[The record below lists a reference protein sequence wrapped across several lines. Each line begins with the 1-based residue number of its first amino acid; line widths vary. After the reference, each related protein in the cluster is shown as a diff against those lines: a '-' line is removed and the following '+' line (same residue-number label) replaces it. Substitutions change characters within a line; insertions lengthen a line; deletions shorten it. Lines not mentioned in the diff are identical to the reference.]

1 MKIRVLWFGRSSAD
15 PFAAEVETYRTRVQ
29 RRWPA
34 EDRALRPASGGR
46 EADPRR
52 ALTTEAE
59 KVRGQ
64 LSGEWRMVALDQRG
78 KTMTSEGFA
87 RWIGDQQDAG
97 TQGLLF
103 VVGSDLG
110 LHEELARDAE
120 RVISLSQMTL
130 PHQLAR
136 LVLWE
141 QLFRATAILGGGG
154 YHRHRVQ

>member
-1 MKIRVLWFGRSSAD
+1 MKIRVLWFGRPSAD
-15 PFAAEVETYRTRVQ
+15 GFAAEVETYRTRVQ
-29 RRWPA
+29 RWWPA
-34 EDRALRPASGGR
+34 EDRALRPAAGGR
-46 EADPRR
+46 DADPRR
-52 ALTTEAE
+52 ALSAEAE

-64 LSGEWRMVALDQRG
+64 LSGEWRMVALDERG

-87 RWIGDQQDAG
+87 RWFRDQQDAG

-110 LHEELARDAE
+110 LEGGLVRDAE
-120 RVISLSQMTL
+120 RVISLSRMTL
-130 PHQLAR
+130 PHQIAR